1 VKSVGG
7 ALLIRWWKQH
17 LSDKLVGLDLGPE
30 SIKLLRIN
38 VTKTSCRVENFFIV
52 QIPPGTTKDKDLSG
66 LVVILDNLFK
76 RERID
81 TTQVALAIPRSAVII
96 KTTVI
101 DSRFSSGEIESRI
114 WIEANRHFPDLV
126 GEIYLDYNLV
136 GPNIDNPKQLDVA
149 LVACRKDQVKPYLE
163 LTRQA
168 NLTAKVVDV
177 NCYALERA
185 LNVVLEGSP
194 QTEIVA
200 LLNLDVAL
208 SSLIVVENHD
218 LIFAHDQAYN
228 GRRLRNE
235 VDEYLGNEARVPTD
249 STVQKGSLQDAVYL
263 SLLKDNLSIHMR
275 HSMHFFYSSRPS
287 TVIDK
292 IVLAG
297 DLATL
302 PNIAAFVQQEF
313 SVPTMLAN
321 PFAKMEFAPAVDELE
336 LQRYAPAL
344 MLCCGLALSK
354 LKHSV
359 DITKSETTG
368 NKNGSI

>member
-1 VKSVGG
+1 
-7 ALLIRWWKQH
+7 LLIRWWKEH

-38 VTKTSCRVENFFIV
+38 ITKTSCRVENFFIV
-52 QIPPGTTKDKDLSG
+52 QIPPGTTKDKDQSG
-66 LVVILDNLFK
+66 LAAILENLFK
-76 RERID
+76 QGRID
-81 TTQVALAIPRSAVII
+81 TSQVALAIPRSAVII
-96 KTTVI
+96 KNTTI

-126 GEIYLDYNLV
+126 GEIFLDYNLM
-136 GPNIDNPKQLDVA
+136 GPNADNLRQIDVA
-149 LVACRKDQVKPYLE
+149 LVACRKDQIKPYLE

-168 NLTAKVVDV
+168 NLKAKVVDV

-185 LNVVLEGSP
+185 LNVVLEDSP

-208 SSLIVVENHD
+208 SSLIVVENHE

-228 GRRLRNE
+228 GRRLLNE
-235 VDEYLGNEARVPTD
+235 VDEYLNNESRLPTD
-249 STVQKGSLQDAVYL
+249 PAIQKGSLQDTVYF
-263 SLLKDNLSIHMR
+263 SLLKDNLSIHIR

-302 PNIAAFVQQEF
+302 PNITTFVQQEF
-313 SVPTMLAN
+313 SIPTVLAN
-321 PFAKMEFAPAVDELE
+321 PFAKMELAPAVDEVQ
-336 LQRYAPAL
+336 LQHYAPAL
-344 MLCCGLALSK
+344 MLSCGLALSK
-354 LKHSV
+354 LKHTV
-359 DITKSETTG
+359 AMVKSETMS